1 MPKWAKVEAG
11 QRVELKG
18 SPYLVEAIK
27 VNKKGT
33 KATVTISGKAGKF
46 TREVDATAKVELA
59 ATPAPSRG
67 RSSSPAK
74 LPKGGPLHDENGAMR
89 RGATQGELDEVM
101 PPTDVKTKGPW
112 DEPKGDAE
120 KLLSKHLGAKLLG
133 ATGDPDTGWFVP
145 MPDPSTL
152 AGHLLLFHDIKP
164 EGDYKAQVKLHDDL
178 HARALKGPFTE
189 LYVNHWHTEERPKL

>member
-11 QRVELKG
+11 QRVALKG
-18 SPYLVEAIK
+18 DPYTVEAIK

-33 KATVTISGKAGKF
+33 KATVTINGRRGRF
-46 TREVDATAKVELA
+46 TREVDPTAKVELVA
-59 ATPAPSRG
+59 EAPAR
-67 RSSSPAK
+67 RSTTPAK
-74 LPKGGPLHDENGAMR
+74 LPKGGPLHEPDGTMR
-89 RGATQGELDEVM
+89 RWATQGEHDAVL
-101 PPTDVKTKGPW
+101 PPADVKTKGPW

-120 KLLSKHLGAKLLG
+120 KLLSKTLGAKLLG

-152 AGHLLLFHDIKP
+152 ASHLLLFHDIAP
-164 EGDYKAQVKLHDDL
+164 EGDYKAMVKLHDEL
-178 HARALKGPFTE
+178 HATALKGPFAA

>member
-1 MPKWAKVEAG
+1 MPKWAKVQAG

-18 SPYLVEAIK
+18 QAYRVDAIK
-27 VNKKGT
+27 LNKKGT
-33 KATVTISGKAGKF
+33 KATVTLSGRAGTF
-46 TREVDATAKVELA
+46 AGREVDATAKVTVLEDA
-59 ATPAPSRG
+59 PARG

-74 LPKGGPLHDENGAMR
+74 LPKGGPLHDSNGTMR
-89 RGATQGELDEVM
+89 RWATQGELDEVL
-101 PPTDVKTKGPW
+101 PPADVKTKGPW

-133 ATGDPDTGWFVP
+133 ATGDADTGWFVP